1 MFKLTSTKVIDLT
14 HSMLKKQ
21 SSDLVLETID
31 KNPDNNKIEHIVQ
44 KRSAYRFRPSRH
56 HHHHRPLYNPNIIP
70 GQNPY
75 IGPLY
80 NPNIIPGQNPY
91 IGGPL
96 YNPNVIPGQNLYP
109 GSWPNVNPMGIPPY
123 QPRYRRSLSIFDNK

>member
-1 MFKLTSTKVIDLT
+1 MFKLTSTKVIDLA

-21 SSDLVLETID
+21 SSDLALETID

-44 KRSAYRFRPSRH
+44 KRSAYKFRSSR

-80 NPNIIPGQNPY
+80 NPN
-91 IGGPL
+91 
-96 YNPNVIPGQNLYP
+96 VIPGQNLYP
-109 GSWPNVNPMGIPPY
+109 GSWPNVNLMGIPPY

>member
-21 SSDLVLETID
+21 SSDRALETID

-44 KRSAYRFRPSRH
+44 KRSAYRFPPSR

-80 NPNIIPGQNPY
+80 NPN
-91 IGGPL
+91 
-96 YNPNVIPGQNLYP
+96 VIPGQNLYP
-109 GSWPNVNPMGIPPY
+109 DSWPNINPMGIPPY
-123 QPRYRRSLSIFDNK
+123 QPRYRRSLSIFDNKRRNKNFI